1 MAQKLRLTN
10 GRPEHGILRRDIIT
24 KGDQPRSTGHENI
37 SSFKRISHIVEVLVF
52 ASEALK
58 MLQKLRIYIF
68 EDSSA
73 GRTVTGVKWGVDLT
87 GVLLC
92 VTQI

>member
-1 MAQKLRLTN
+1 MLR
-10 GRPEHGILRRDIIT
+10 GDIIT
-24 KGDQPRSTGHENI
+24 KRDQPRSTSHENI

-52 ASEALK
+52 ASEAWK
-58 MLQKLRIYIF
+58 MFQKLRMYIF

-73 GRTVTGVKWGVDLT
+73 GRTVTGVKWGVELT
-87 GVLLC
+87 GVLLY